1 MTVNSELDKVV
12 HSFIG
17 HADQIR
23 IRKLLWVLCYQKW
36 ENDTNRLCVNMF
48 QVGFIYV
55 FNLVVGVGAL
65 TMPKAFAHAGWLLAT
80 VMLILLAVIR

>member
-1 MTVNSELDKVV
+1 MTDCQLELNKSVGKVNL
-12 HSFIG
+12 
-17 HADQIR
+17 Q
-23 IRKLLWVLCYQKW
+23 RK